1 MKPTQPE
8 NTSPIHSEAPPIVRV
23 GGSHYEI
30 GQQIG
35 KSRTQQIHHSI
46 KNARY
51 LIEETYD
58 SLELTW
64 EGAQIQAQKY
74 MPFAQERYP
83 QYVDEIK
90 GIADGADVPFEELA
104 VINAMEAVTM
114 DALHLAKCSSFAV
127 NGDITSDEH
136 VLVAHN
142 EDWTPEDE
150 DDLFLVHATPED
162 EPAFLA
168 MTYGGLLPNIGF
180 NAAGIAQCL
189 DTVYPT
195 DPRIGI
201 PRVIVSRAILGARNL
216 VEAVRF
222 VLVPH
227 RAAGY
232 NHMLV
237 HESGEMFSVEVSAR
251 KFAIIP
257 GLEGY
262 LAHTNHYLDEKMR
275 AIESEP
281 DELIVTRLRYFR
293 ILRLLQNNKS
303 HSIKTLQAIQ
313 RDHLN
318 YPDSICNHCSHDSN
332 PLDRGK
338 TINSLIID
346 LTMRAM
352 HIAWGNPCVNQYH
365 TFYLE
370 E

>member
-1 MKPTQPE
+1 MKPKQSDT
-8 NTSPIHSEAPPIVRV
+8 TPIIHTEAPPIVHV

-35 KSRTQQIHHSI
+35 KACTQQVQHSI
-46 KNARY
+46 QNARK
-51 LIEETYD
+51 LIDETYD
-58 SLELTW
+58 TLELTW

-74 MPFAQERYP
+74 MPFAQERFP
-83 QYVDEIK
+83 QYIDEIK
-90 GIADGADVPFEELA
+90 GIADGANAPFEELA
-104 VINAMEAVTM
+104 VVNALEAVTT
-114 DALHLAKCSSFAV
+114 DALHLSKCSSFAV
-127 NGDITSDEH
+127 NGDITGDEH

-150 DDLFLVHATPED
+150 QDVYLVHATPED
-162 EPAFLA
+162 EPAFLS

-180 NAAGIAQCL
+180 NAAGIAQCC
-189 DTVYPT
+189 DTVYPN
-195 DPRIGI
+195 DSRIGI
-201 PRVIVSRAILGARNL
+201 PRVVLSRSILGAPNM
-216 VEAVRF
+216 VEAVR
-222 VLVPH
+222 LALIPH

-232 NHMLV
+232 NHLLV
-237 HESGEMFSVEVSAR
+237 HESGEMLSVEISAR

-293 ILRLLQNNKS
+293 ILRLLQSNKS
-303 HSIKTLQAIQ
+303 HSIKTLQSIQ

-346 LTMRAM
+346 LTTRAM

-370 E
+370 G